1 MECRKSHKRRFI
13 SVDSDEDE
21 EKVYKFQILLPD
33 GTSTHM
39 ALHNPGQEMFLGEF
53 ACAVKKEVYKSER
66 IGNGKRRKIMWDN
79 DIFFEDLLNNN
90 KFRKTIKFNC
100 LREDKLNR
108 LRLYDLCHSN
118 AVDFYCLTLPLQDGG
133 EKTIEKFQN
142 MWDLTPDTDLL
153 AELPAEYTFES
164 ALADLIVLNAYVLLD
179 NSLQAVW
186 SNGPSERRLISVS
199 IDEHKLLIF
208 DTGPG
213 MDGSD
218 ENSIIKWG
226 KMGSSNNRSSKGSAI
241 GGKPPYLKPFFGMF
255 GYGGSIASMHLG
267 RYAMVSSKTR
277 ESQKVFILHL
287 SREHLLEKSD
297 SWRAAGGIRDP
308 REKEIKEAPHGSFTE
323 VEIQEPTLKVSNTFQ
338 LQCRLKDIY
347 FPYIQCD
354 ELRTTLKTNTP
365 VEFLIHQYVFLL
377 LLKSAITVVAP
388 SRIDVTSIV
397 PIKICHYH
405 YQDGK
410 ESIDKILEELKEKSC
425 DIVENYEK
433 FSRVSIRRLGR
444 LLPDARWRRL
454 PFMELRQRKGDRDT
468 DAGFSPTPSKTDL
481 AHHDP
486 FTISLKNFGNKPSG
500 RESDVDVEIRKGGK
514 LLTPSH
520 LEKEY
525 QDWIFQMHEKYDE
538 EIGCGED
545 EPVVVLNPRNKK
557 GLCIS
562 ADVVRVHHTIRRNG
576 RSWKSGE
583 KIKFLKGSP
592 GCHKNVLYATLEY
605 ILLEGFQGD
614 VGGEARLICRPLGCL
629 EEEGCLLTVDDG
641 NACLDIRK
649 SLSFPI
655 SVIDHGKC
663 HVIDLNTWNDQLDKQ
678 QRKAPSTI
686 DILGEQQCQQ
696 LEIDGAL
703 PTDNSV
709 SAGHAPPEL
718 VVGVIRPG
726 TFDASSSSGSLDQ
739 KFIVKDD
746 LEMTMEIRRTHD
758 GKQCHADEVIHG
770 ERVKPSSYKGLQ
782 GLYIFSLGLK
792 SAIGRATVS
801 TGGTWPGLKAAY
813 GASWRMMS
821 MEAWWVGSS
830 LSCLRIACYD
840 VYSNRIPF
848 SSTQATINIEVE
860 GKTIAHVEQME
871 KRLSPDKLAFEFKD
885 IMVKTSQLDMIRPN
899 YRGTLTISSRD
910 KRLSATVPCQEEG
923 EEVSLKLEGFH
934 LLDQIGSTRKV
945 DRHGLVNL
953 SGLLRVEAGYGA
965 KAELSIYTAE
975 KMVFKE
981 EFQTAER
988 ELKVVSGISVL
999 RAPKMELVSIPE
1011 PVETFYSPSSSNKDR
1026 LFQDSSPCVPD
1037 HMYNWFKIILNNN
1050 LKRLEDDLLQVG
1062 LQIQE
1067 HEDRLSMLNNH
1078 KESTRKEIFDL
1089 REKQIEEKVGT
1100 AAAVFANLSKSIQIQ
1115 EPQKYFM
1122 QDVLGLV
1129 ALLGTVDDDRVSRI
1143 LGDYLG
1149 EDYML
1154 AVVCMSSK
1162 TASAL
1167 ERYSED
1173 GNIYYESP
1181 LHEAAAAL
1189 GMTIKRRC
1197 PVIFLDDIRPYTGRL
1212 EDSNQSRWLALP
1224 HPCLPCGKPPPGFIG
1239 YAVNMINLDVHH
1251 LNTRTAAGHGLRE
1264 TLYYRLFGDLQV
1276 YETRA
1281 HMKEADACIKQHGA
1295 VSLDGGIKRG
1305 NGIIFLGGC
1314 ETGVRFPV
1322 FGPHTRT
1329 ILSQCTLEV
1338 MKQIENK
1345 KSEMEAIEAELDK
1358 ETEAHVRV
1366 MMKFRRKKQ
1375 RLEES
1380 LEEMKPLCNGQLS
1393 EYNTSPKS

>member
-1 MECRKSHKRRFI
+1 MK
-13 SVDSDEDE
+13 
-21 EKVYKFQILLPD
+21 
-33 GTSTHM
+33 
-39 ALHNPGQEMFLGEF
+39 
-53 ACAVKKEVYKSER
+53 
-66 IGNGKRRKIMWDN
+66 
-79 DIFFEDLLNNN
+79 
-90 KFRKTIKFNC
+90 
-100 LREDKLNR
+100 
-108 LRLYDLCHSN
+108 
-118 AVDFYCLTLPLQDGG
+118 
-133 EKTIEKFQN
+133 EKTSFYGIE
-142 MWDLTPDTDLL
+142 T
-153 AELPAEYTFES
+153 E
-164 ALADLIVLNAYVLLD
+164 
-179 NSLQAVW
+179 
-186 SNGPSERRLISVS
+186 ERRQR
-199 IDEHKLLIF
+199 
-208 DTGPG
+208 
-213 MDGSD
+213 
-218 ENSIIKWG
+218 
-226 KMGSSNNRSSKGSAI
+226 SN
-241 GGKPPYLKPFFGMF
+241 
-255 GYGGSIASMHLG
+255 
-267 RYAMVSSKTR
+267 
-277 ESQKVFILHL
+277 
-287 SREHLLEKSD
+287 
-297 SWRAAGGIRDP
+297 
-308 REKEIKEAPHGSFTE
+308 
-323 VEIQEPTLKVSNTFQ
+323 
-338 LQCRLKDIY
+338 
-347 FPYIQCD
+347 
-354 ELRTTLKTNTP
+354 
-365 VEFLIHQYVFLL
+365 
-377 LLKSAITVVAP
+377 
-388 SRIDVTSIV
+388 
-397 PIKICHYH
+397 
-405 YQDGK
+405 
-410 ESIDKILEELKEKSC
+410 
-425 DIVENYEK
+425 
-433 FSRVSIRRLGR
+433 
-444 LLPDARWRRL
+444 
-454 PFMELRQRKGDRDT
+454 T

-486 FTISLKNFGNKPSG
+486 FTISLKNFGNKLSG
-500 RESDVDVEIRKGGK
+500 KESDVEIRKGGK

-562 ADVVRVHHTIRRNG
+562 ADVVRVHRTIRRNG

-696 LEIDGAL
+696 LEIDGVL
-703 PTDNSV
+703 PTDNYV

-758 GKQCHADEVIHG
+758 GKQCHADE
-770 ERVKPSSYKGLQ
+770 
-782 GLYIFSLGLK
+782 
-792 SAIGRATVS
+792 
-801 TGGTWPGLKAAY
+801 
-813 GASWRMMS
+813 
-821 MEAWWVGSS
+821 
-830 LSCLRIACYD
+830 
-840 VYSNRIPF
+840 
-848 SSTQATINIEVE
+848 
-860 GKTIAHVEQME
+860 
-871 KRLSPDKLAFEFKD
+871 D

-910 KRLSATVPCQEEG
+910 KRLSATVPCQDVDSCNNHVEEG

-965 KAELSIYTAE
+965 KVELSIYTAE
-975 KMVFKE
+975 KMVFKK

-988 ELKVVSGISVL
+988 ELKVVSGVSVL

-1037 HMYNWFKIILNNN
+1037 HTYNFFKIILNNN

-1162 TASAL
+1162 TTSAL

-1212 EDSNQSRWLALP
+1212 EDSNQSRKLALP

-1305 NGIIFLGGC
+1305 NEI
-1314 ETGVRFPV
+1314 
-1322 FGPHTRT
+1322 
-1329 ILSQCTLEV
+1329 

-1345 KSEMEAIEAELDK
+1345 KYEMEAIEAELDK

-1380 LEEMKPLCNGQLS
+1380 LEEMKPLCNGQLL

>member
-1 MECRKSHKRRFI
+1 
-13 SVDSDEDE
+13 
-21 EKVYKFQILLPD
+21 
-33 GTSTHM
+33 
-39 ALHNPGQEMFLGEF
+39 
-53 ACAVKKEVYKSER
+53 
-66 IGNGKRRKIMWDN
+66 
-79 DIFFEDLLNNN
+79 
-90 KFRKTIKFNC
+90 
-100 LREDKLNR
+100 
-108 LRLYDLCHSN
+108 
-118 AVDFYCLTLPLQDGG
+118 
-133 EKTIEKFQN
+133 
-142 MWDLTPDTDLL
+142 
-153 AELPAEYTFES
+153 
-164 ALADLIVLNAYVLLD
+164 
-179 NSLQAVW
+179 
-186 SNGPSERRLISVS
+186 
-199 IDEHKLLIF
+199 
-208 DTGPG
+208 
-213 MDGSD
+213 
-218 ENSIIKWG
+218 
-226 KMGSSNNRSSKGSAI
+226 
-241 GGKPPYLKPFFGMF
+241 
-255 GYGGSIASMHLG
+255 
-267 RYAMVSSKTR
+267 
-277 ESQKVFILHL
+277 
-287 SREHLLEKSD
+287 
-297 SWRAAGGIRDP
+297 
-308 REKEIKEAPHGSFTE
+308 
-323 VEIQEPTLKVSNTFQ
+323 
-338 LQCRLKDIY
+338 
-347 FPYIQCD
+347 
-354 ELRTTLKTNTP
+354 
-365 VEFLIHQYVFLL
+365 
-377 LLKSAITVVAP
+377 
-388 SRIDVTSIV
+388 
-397 PIKICHYH
+397 
-405 YQDGK
+405 
-410 ESIDKILEELKEKSC
+410 
-425 DIVENYEK
+425 
-433 FSRVSIRRLGR
+433 
-444 LLPDARWRRL
+444 
-454 PFMELRQRKGDRDT
+454 
-468 DAGFSPTPSKTDL
+468 
-481 AHHDP
+481 
-486 FTISLKNFGNKPSG
+486 
-500 RESDVDVEIRKGGK
+500 
-514 LLTPSH
+514 
-520 LEKEY
+520 
-525 QDWIFQMHEKYDE
+525 
-538 EIGCGED
+538 
-545 EPVVVLNPRNKK
+545 
-557 GLCIS
+557 
-562 ADVVRVHHTIRRNG
+562 
-576 RSWKSGE
+576 
-583 KIKFLKGSP
+583 
-592 GCHKNVLYATLEY
+592 
-605 ILLEGFQGD
+605 
-614 VGGEARLICRPLGCL
+614 
-629 EEEGCLLTVDDG
+629 
-641 NACLDIRK
+641 
-649 SLSFPI
+649 
-655 SVIDHGKC
+655 
-663 HVIDLNTWNDQLDKQ
+663 
-678 QRKAPSTI
+678 
-686 DILGEQQCQQ
+686 
-696 LEIDGAL
+696 
-703 PTDNSV
+703 
-709 SAGHAPPEL
+709 
-718 VVGVIRPG
+718 
-726 TFDASSSSGSLDQ
+726 
-739 KFIVKDD
+739 
-746 LEMTMEIRRTHD
+746 MT
-758 GKQCHADEVIHG
+758 
-770 ERVKPSSYKGLQ
+770 
-782 GLYIFSLGLK
+782 YIF
-792 SAIGRATVS
+792 
-801 TGGTWPGLKAAY
+801 
-813 GASWRMMS
+813 
-821 MEAWWVGSS
+821 
-830 LSCLRIACYD
+830 
-840 VYSNRIPF
+840 VYNCIL
-848 SSTQATINIEVE
+848 VE
-860 GKTIAHVEQME
+860 LQ
-871 KRLSPDKLAFEFKD
+871 D

-910 KRLSATVPCQEEG
+910 KRLSATVPCQVFPGTLCTVRMRPLRCFLIPGDVIDELILEMFDSCNNHVEEG

-965 KAELSIYTAE
+965 KVELSIYTAE

-988 ELKVVSGISVL
+988 ELKVVSGVPNCCVAGSSLCDIVFEVIDPEGVVDQNIHGQHNTLKLSSETLILSDTVQYSFCEGRCIVPSIPVPQEPGIFRLVAYHTHHPELKTSFEVSVL

-1011 PVETFYSPSSSNKDR
+1011 PVETFYSPSSSNKDI

-1037 HMYNWFKIILNNN
+1037 HMYNFFKIILNNN

-1089 REKQIEEKVGT
+1089 RARIEPQSLNQINHLTNAKHQIEKQIEEKVGT

-1212 EDSNQSRWLALP
+1212 EDSNQSRKLALP
-1224 HPCLPCGKPPPGFIG
+1224 HPCLPCGKPPPGFTG

-1322 FGPHTRT
+1322 VGPHTRT

-1380 LEEMKPLCNGQLS
+1380 LEEMKPLCNGQLL